1 MSASP
6 TARREPQREPRREP
20 GGDID
25 RARAVRV
32 ALRRLV
38 AAGGFHGASMHAIA
52 KAAGVATGTA
62 YVHYAGKEELV
73 LAAYA
78 ETKRELGLVATRGAD
93 AGAPPHDRF
102 VAMWLALHAHLAA
115 RPEDARFLVQVEH
128 SPYVAIAHERP
139 AGEQDDPLMAAAG
152 APDLAGLLAPLP
164 PAVLW
169 ELGLAPAVRLVA
181 AGAELSAAELTATA
195 QACWRAITVE
205 G

>member
-1 MSASP
+1 VSAP
-6 TARREPQREPRREP
+6 ATRRLPQDAGHRER
-20 GGDID
+20 DDVD

-62 YVHYAGKEELV
+62 YVHYAGKDELV

-78 ETKRELGLVATRGAD
+78 ETKRELGLAATRGAD
-93 AGAPPHDRF
+93 PGAPPHERF
-102 VAMWLALHAHLAA
+102 VAMWLALYAHLAA
-115 RPEDARFLVQVEH
+115 HPEDARFLVQVEH
-128 SPYVAIAHERP
+128 SPYVARAREHASGRE
-139 AGEQDDPLMAAAG
+139 DDPLVAAAG
-152 APDLAGLLAPLP
+152 APDLVGLLAPLP

-169 ELGLAPAVRLVA
+169 ELGLAPAARLAA
-181 AGAELSAAELTATA
+181 AGTGLSEAELAATA
-195 QACWRAITVE
+195 EACWRAITVA